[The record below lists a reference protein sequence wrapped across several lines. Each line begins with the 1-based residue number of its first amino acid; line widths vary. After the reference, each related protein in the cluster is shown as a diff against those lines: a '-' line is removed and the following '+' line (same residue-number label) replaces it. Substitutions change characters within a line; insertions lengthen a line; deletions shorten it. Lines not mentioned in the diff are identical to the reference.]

1 MKRFG
6 YYNNDFNNLFEC
18 YAKVTPI
25 VERELP
31 SVNMQRVTTLNKN
44 GHSYPEAKFCKIFVQ
59 RPGGGAD
66 LTYFGKI
73 SSIDSDDGQGNT
85 VITAK
90 DGDKILNVVTTKSN
104 AQVRVISN
112 TGHVDDEFITSL
124 PARFDS
130 SSKDITIIKIE
141 DL

>member
-6 YYNNDFNNLFEC
+6 YYNDDFNNLFEC

-25 VERELP
+25 VERDLP
-31 SVNMQRVTTLNKN
+31 SANMQRIPSLNSS
-44 GHSYPEAKFCKIFVQ
+44 GHSYPEAKFCKVFVQ

-73 SSIDSDDGQGNT
+73 TGIDSDDGQGNT
-85 VITAK
+85 IITAK
-90 DGDKILNVVTTKSN
+90 DGERVLNVITTKSN

-112 TGHVDDEFITSL
+112 TGEVDDEFITSI
-124 PARFDS
+124 PARFDP